1 LSVLGKSWKSVR
13 IWIILDFKDLY
24 SLSVKMQLISKI
36 SIISAVG
43 GGVIFHPL
51 RVWISGLQPA
61 GLGDLFPPSAKSID
75 PEIYWILFRIFVGE
89 TGLVDLLLSAEK

>member
-1 LSVLGKSWKSVR
+1 
-13 IWIILDFKDLY
+13 
-24 SLSVKMQLISKI
+24 MQLISKI
-36 SIISAVG
+36 SKISAVG
-43 GGVIFHPL
+43 RELFFTRCAFGFMDYSP
-51 RVWISGLQPA
+51 S